1 MSEERVWVDTF
12 LNTPPLGTLFV
23 KVGNIFEK
31 GVQNSHYHEK
41 CDPEDEH
48 PERYTDPNDDWI
60 RSYGA
65 DEVEFLS
72 DKDGQ
77 DAAVQQLLTVKGR
90 LIFPEGVP
98 EELKEFKLEALE
110 EFKLQTEPLEPT
122 VKKLVPSH
130 EKNQKIYSI
139 YIQET
144 KGVAE
149 TDAEKKLYC
158 SQDRYDI
165 VQYLPVKIELGEGD
179 SKKVFNA
186 LLERYEYPCCP
197 RILCEGQKCI
207 PVGHIP
213 DNDKKGSFRKTSQLL
228 FYCPRCN
235 DFYHPSNPI
244 LRRTPGYF
252 FRGVKKD
259 SQEKEVPYYVDV
271 AQRAGKELDVANRAG
286 EEPDVA
292 KRAGEELKGWPEMQ
306 VFHPTIFGLKMM
318 S

>member
-1 MSEERVWVDTF
+1 MSEDKVWVDTF

-72 DKDGQ
+72 DEDGQ
-77 DAAVQQLLTVKGR
+77 KAAVQQLLSVKGR
-90 LIFPEGVP
+90 LILPEDVP
-98 EELKEFKLEALE
+98 EDLKAECCKLEALE
-110 EFKLQTEPLEPT
+110 EFKLKALEDDPKTVELLPLAPVHGQQQST
-122 VKKLVPSH
+122 L
-130 EKNQKIYSI
+130 SI
-139 YIQET
+139 YFQGT

-149 TDAEKKLYC
+149 TDGEKKLYC

-165 VQYLPVKIELGEGD
+165 VQYLPVRIELKDKSNDDG
-179 SKKVFNA
+179 KVRRGFNA

-213 DNDKKGSFRKTSQLL
+213 DKDKKDSFRKTSQLL

-252 FRGVKKD
+252 FRGVKSEQGEDNKR
-259 SQEKEVPYYVDV
+259 KEVPYYVDV
-271 AQRAGKELDVANRAG
+271 A
-286 EEPDVA
+286 
-292 KRAGEELKGWPEMQ
+292 KRAGDELKGWPEMQ
-306 VFHPTIFGLKMM
+306 IFHPTIFGLKMM

>member
-1 MSEERVWVDTF
+1 MSEEKVWVDTF
-12 LNTPPLGTLFV
+12 LSTPPLGTLFV

-72 DKDGQ
+72 DRQGRE
-77 DAAVQQLLTVKGR
+77 AAVEQLLAVKGR
-90 LIFPEGVP
+90 LLLPSGVP
-98 EELKEFKLEALE
+98 EGLKTELEALE
-110 EFKLQTEPLEPT
+110 EFQLE
-122 VKKLVPSH
+122 L
-130 EKNQKIYSI
+130 
-139 YIQET
+139 
-144 KGVAE
+144 GVAE
-149 TDAEKKLYC
+149 GEHKLVQLKPVTPGPEKKPINVCNASIYLAETKSFAGTESFAKTGSKNELYC

-165 VQYLPVKIELGEGD
+165 VQYLPVNIEYVTED
-179 SKKVFNA
+179 KVYPA
-186 LLERYEYPCCP
+186 LLERCEYPCCP

-207 PVGHIP
+207 PVGHIRE
-213 DNDKKGSFRKTSQLL
+213 KGNSFRNTSQLL
-228 FYCPRCN
+228 FYCPRCK

-252 FRGVKKD
+252 FRGVQKD
-259 SQEKEVPYYVDV
+259 ESGKEEPYYV
-271 AQRAGKELDVANRAG
+271 G
-286 EEPDVA
+286 VA
-292 KRAGEELKGWPEMQ
+292 KDAGAKLKGWPEMKI
-306 VFHPTIFGLKMM
+306 FHPTIFGLRMM